1 MSSTAAESLTRSR
14 ADQARIEMRHA
25 SALRLWLGTL
35 ALLIVA
41 MILIGGATRLTD
53 SGLSIT
59 EWKPVTG
66 AIPPLSD
73 SAWQEA
79 FDAYQK
85 IPEYLEL
92 KRGMSLDEFKT
103 IYWWEW
109 GHRFLGRLIGV
120 AFLVPFLAFWFA
132 GYIPRALLPR
142 LLGLFVLGG
151 LQGALGWYMVKSG
164 LVARVDVSQYRLT
177 AHLGVAVAILGY
189 TLWLVFDLGRRARER
204 HAIGLTRG
212 VLGRRRGARAD
223 LSPDPGGRSR
233 RRDRRR
239 VRLQHLAAD
248 QRRLRAERPRR
259 SLPLVSQPVREPA
272 HRAVRSPHAG
282 LCRGA
287 RHHSAI
293 GLARARREAPELI
306 TSGFILMCLALLQ
319 ATIGVWT
326 LLLGVPI
333 GLGLAHQ
340 AGAMVL
346 FAAALYHLWLSLRE
360 RLQRGCSRRSE
371 RLIEIGD
378 DVVDVLKPDRQPHHV
393 WSSAG
398 TQPRLVGELPMRGRG
413 GMNDQASR
421 IADIGEMA
429 EQLDVAHERDAR
441 RHSRP

>member
-1 MSSTAAESLTRSR
+1 MSSTAAESLTRAR
-14 ADQARIEMRHA
+14 ADQVRIEMRRA

-66 AIPPLSD
+66 AIPPLTD

-142 LLGLFVLGG
+142 LVGLFVLGG

-164 LVARVDVSQYRLT
+164 LIARVDVSQYRLT

-189 TLWLVFDLGRRARER
+189 TLWLVFDLGRESKGAARSGSSV
-204 HAIGLTRG
+204 ASWVAGAVLALIYLQILAGGLVAGIDAGFGYNTWP
-212 VLGRRRGARAD
+212 LIDGAFVPSG
-223 LSPDPGGRSR
+223 LSEASPWY
-233 RRDRRR
+233 
-239 VRLQHLAAD
+239 LNLF
-248 QRRLRAERPRR
+248 EN
-259 SLPLVSQPVREPA
+259 PLTVQFA
-272 HRAVRSPHAG
+272 HRMLGYAAV
-282 LCRGA
+282 
-287 RHHSAI
+287 
-293 GLARARREAPELI
+293 LATILQSGWLADRREAPELI
-306 TSGFILMCLALLQ
+306 TTGFILMCLALLQ

-346 FAAALYHLWLSLRE
+346 FAAALYHLWLSLARKAPA
-360 RLQRGCSRRSE
+360 RTAHAA
-371 RLIEIGD
+371 
-378 DVVDVLKPDRQPHHV
+378 V
-393 WSSAG
+393 SA
-398 TQPRLVGELPMRGRG
+398 
-413 GMNDQASR
+413 
-421 IADIGEMA
+421 
-429 EQLDVAHERDAR
+429 
-441 RHSRP
+441 